1 MCRSKLNQYVVAKL
15 SLSWQLK
22 MLAISGIFLPMSS
35 PFREIPPSN
44 LFVFE
49 LALRSLPLA
58 TTSTHRG
65 LTCLGILMVGWFGL
79 QDDPVPSST
88 TTTTVCLETTIWRQT
103 QKGGLAQQGRYDD
116 KYDDDDCVDFR
127 IRPPRPF
134 PSRRRSRKLRWEA
147 WFLAGN
153 RSGDNSTVLCSK
165 SITVTMWYLRQ
176 GHNLHGRPIPW
187 YLNK

>member
-1 MCRSKLNQYVVAKL
+1 MCRRKLNQYVVAKL

-22 MLAISGIFLPMSS
+22 MLAISGICLLLSVKFLPPIYLCLS
-35 PFREIPPSN
+35 
-44 LFVFE
+44 
-49 LALRSLPLA
+49 LAPRSLPLA

-116 KYDDDDCVDFR
+116 KYNDDDCVDFR
-127 IRPPRPF
+127 VRPTPTPISISAPISETKMGSLF
-134 PSRRRSRKLRWEA
+134 PCREVK
-147 WFLAGN
+147 
-153 RSGDNSTVLCSK
+153 
-165 SITVTMWYLRQ
+165 
-176 GHNLHGRPIPW
+176 
-187 YLNK
+187 